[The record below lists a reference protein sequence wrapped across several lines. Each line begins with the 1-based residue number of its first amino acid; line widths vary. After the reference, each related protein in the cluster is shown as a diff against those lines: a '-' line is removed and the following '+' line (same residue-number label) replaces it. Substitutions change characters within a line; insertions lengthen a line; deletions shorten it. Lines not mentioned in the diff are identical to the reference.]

1 MNMKRY
7 FTALIL
13 SLTLGTLVV
22 NAGPKHRHHPVATA
36 VADTSSTGIE
46 AYSDTTSVA
55 AVEDTVADEPA
66 FVDKDL
72 DSDWEETA
80 VQHFLNKLF
89 AGTLG
94 VGGVLLA
101 LLVVVFIFLLLLSP
115 FIILALIIRFML
127 KRHNDRVAIAEQAMA
142 TGQPVPDGVKPRD
155 GRSDEALWQK
165 GVKNVSLGIGLALFF
180 YFLGA
185 SSLVGIGV
193 LVACMGGGQIYI
205 AKKSA
210 HRDPSNDKEDPTPEF

>member
-1 MNMKRY
+1 M
-7 FTALIL
+7 
-13 SLTLGTLVV
+13 
-22 NAGPKHRHHPVATA
+22 
-36 VADTSSTGIE
+36 ADTSSTGIE

-185 SSLVGIGV
+185 SPLVGIGV

>member
-1 MNMKRY
+1 
-7 FTALIL
+7 
-13 SLTLGTLVV
+13 
-22 NAGPKHRHHPVATA
+22 
-36 VADTSSTGIE
+36 
-46 AYSDTTSVA
+46 
-55 AVEDTVADEPA
+55 
-66 FVDKDL
+66 
-72 DSDWEETA
+72 
-80 VQHFLNKLF
+80 
-89 AGTLG
+89 
-94 VGGVLLA
+94 
-101 LLVVVFIFLLLLSP
+101 
-115 FIILALIIRFML
+115 
-127 KRHNDRVAIAEQAMA
+127 MA

-185 SSLVGIGV
+185 SPLVGIGV